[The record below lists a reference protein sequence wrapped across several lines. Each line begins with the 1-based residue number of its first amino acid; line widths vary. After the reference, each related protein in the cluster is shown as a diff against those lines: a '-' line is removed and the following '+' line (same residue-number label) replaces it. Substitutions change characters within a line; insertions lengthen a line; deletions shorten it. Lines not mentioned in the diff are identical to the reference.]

1 MSNYKPTVGIEV
13 HAELKT
19 ATKIF
24 SDSVNGYANI
34 ANTNVNVVDLGY
46 PGVLPTLNK
55 EVVNKALTAALI
67 LNCKINKKMHFDRK
81 NYFYPDL
88 PKGYQIT
95 QARTPIGVDGYV
107 EIEVDGKPKKI
118 GIHDIHIEE
127 DTCKSI
133 HYNNSSLLDFN
144 RAGVPL
150 VEIVTKPDISSS
162 KEAILYL
169 EKLRELLLYADVS
182 DCKIEEGSMRCDV
195 NVSISKT
202 EELGTKIEVK
212 NIGSITNVGI
222 AVESE
227 IKRQEELL
235 NEGETLHEETRRFD
249 DKTNS
254 TILMRVKETGNDYRY
269 FPEADIPFVT
279 LSDEHID
286 EIKKKIPMLADERR
300 KIYLENGISLIN
312 ANKII
317 QNREVSEY
325 LNKYLDKNINLVIA
339 SNLLLGDIAAYL
351 NKNNKTMKDTCFSD
365 EKFIKVVNMLNNG
378 DMSSK
383 IFKEILNDLFET
395 NDEVETLFEK
405 HGISK
410 LSDDDLRAIIKNI
423 IDNNSENVLEYKN
436 GNERLLKYFIG
447 QVMKETKGSANPE
460 LVNTLLLEELSK

>member
-436 GNERLLKYFIG
+436 GNERLLKYFVG